1 MYLRDLSM
9 PDILKLFSTEA
20 EKKVYLFRNKKQHYN
35 YHCDFWL
42 GGKICIVKTEK
53 WIVFPESLYVN
64 SNPDYQ
70 IDEIKMPK

>member
-35 YHCDFWL
+35 LSLQFLTRWENLHC
-42 GGKICIVKTEK
+42 E
-53 WIVFPESLYVN
+53 N
-64 SNPDYQ
+64 
-70 IDEIKMPK
+70 